1 VEATWLAAVG
11 VVLLVAGLATLV
23 YDIARRRRDTQPYPF
38 PDSTT
43 RHLDET
49 AIQAQPAPV
58 PPTPKRQPTTQ
69 LPSIDPKLEEP
80 SNAAASQAP
89 PQAVRALR
97 KPRLRTAIA
106 LVVLLLAC
114 LSAAAVAARI
124 SNQPSGEKSVVVG
137 IAAFAGD
144 PANLAPPRLGDSVA
158 RAASAGAIPDFVL
171 LTTQARPTTAE
182 EAEAERARIQAD
194 LLWWGRVGLSGEITA
209 SLSLGPSFGVRQQPW
224 QRFTEMNQA
233 ALVFPR
239 QGDVYLPS
247 NLGLDPLVPLTLA
260 LAHLESG
267 NFSAASR
274 AASGARATL
283 DDGGGM
289 GQIAAF
295 IEATSLISTGENEAA
310 LQSFARME
318 SAGAMWPEALANRA
332 FLRLQMGDYSGAIA
346 DADRVLA
353 DRSATTRAMSG
364 AYLAR
369 GRAHIGQGE
378 HIQAVADLDQCIALD
393 SNDPLPRLDKAEA
406 LYRQSQPDAALSELE
421 QVVRREPQAA
431 PAYRL
436 MGLVR
441 LMLAQ
446 PDKAQQALAQAE
458 RLYSGWL
465 DRLRTD
471 EARAQVAGDTAQ
483 AQLATEGIIRL
494 NRELAAVYLY
504 QGMAAADKA
513 RKESAE
519 TFLGGVWRNLR
530 GEPTTNE
537 RALAKMQE
545 AARLD
550 PKRPDIPLQ
559 MAGVYTNMGDTA
571 KAAESLQAAR
581 ALNAAAPEPYLALAR
596 LQTAQGNPQEAINTL
611 NELLSYSPGYYP
623 AYQELYDTYTGM
635 GDAESATASLQRGLQ
650 VAPNTPA
657 DHLWRG
663 KFLKTLGAH
672 AEATAEFSMAAQDP
686 QLWEAHLELGRAMQ
700 ESGRATEALAEFR
713 QVLAVQP
720 NHPVALLEAGRL
732 LANAGDAAKAQEL
745 FDRLTR
751 LYPANADGHISYLQL
766 LIRMGEIQRAVAEG
780 QRAVQA
786 DAARADT
793 HFYLAEAYEVQGD
806 WPHAAEQYKATVE
819 RDPAHFEALI
829 RLARSLFNDDRYLDS
844 MQASQSAINL
854 RSTDPQPYRWKAEA
868 QLALGDSNGALASL
882 QTALELSP
890 NYADALALASR
901 ACTMQ
906 GNLPAA
912 VDYAGRATQGDP
924 NNSAGALSLGE
935 TYLIAGRHQ
944 EALQAFGAALQASP
958 TSARAL
964 IGQGRARNAM
974 NDQQSALK
982 LYADALE
989 VGGADGEAHLYAG
1002 HAYSERGQWNDAL
1015 REYRSAVQVRPQWP
1029 VALYY
1034 LGKTYT
1040 QRRDLQ
1046 NAQAAFARATQF
1058 SPNFVEAWFGLGIT
1072 YRESGHRKEA
1082 IDALSH
1088 AVQLNSGYA
1097 DAWLYLGL
1105 THEEMGDRAAAM
1117 QAFTQARDTAHDPNI
1132 KEQAEKGII
1141 RVR

>member
-1 VEATWLAAVG
+1 MEATRLAAVG

-23 YDIARRRRDTQPYPF
+23 YDIARRRRDTRPFPF

-49 AIQAQPAPV
+49 AIQVQSAPDPPPAPS
-58 PPTPKRQPTTQ
+58 PKPPTTQ
-69 LPSIDPKLEEP
+69 LPTTDAKLEEP
-80 SNAAASQAP
+80 AGVVAP
-89 PQAVRALR
+89 PARTRRTLR
-97 KPRLRTAIA
+97 KPRLRTAVA
-106 LVVLLLAC
+106 LVALLLAC
-114 LSAAAVAARI
+114 LSVAAVAARI
-124 SNQPSGEKSVVVG
+124 NNQPSGEKSMVIG

-144 PANLAPPRLGDSVA
+144 PANLVPSRLSDSVT

-182 EAEAERARIQAD
+182 EAEAERARMQAD
-194 LLWWGRVGLSGEITA
+194 FLWWGQAGPSGDITA
-209 SLSLGPSFGVRQQPW
+209 SLALGHAFGGRQQPW
-224 QRFTEMNQA
+224 QRFTDMNQA

-267 NFSAASR
+267 NFSAAAR

-283 DDGGGM
+283 DDGGGT

-295 IEATSLISTGENEAA
+295 VEAASLISAGENEAA

-318 SAGAMWPEALANRA
+318 SAGTMWPEALVNRA

-353 DRSATTRAMSG
+353 DRSAITRAMTG

-378 HIQAVADLDQCIALD
+378 HIRAVADLDQCLALD
-393 SNDPLPRLDKAEA
+393 SNDLLARLDKAEA
-406 LYRQSQPDAALSELE
+406 LYRQSQPDAALSELD

-436 MGLVR
+436 IGLVR

-446 PDKAQQALAQAE
+446 PDEAQQALAQAE
-458 RLYSGWL
+458 GLYSGWL

-513 RKESAE
+513 RKEPVE

-571 KAAESLQAAR
+571 RAAESLQVAR
-581 ALNAAAPEPYLALAR
+581 SLNAAAPEPYLALAQ
-596 LQTAQGNPQEAINTL
+596 LQTAQGNPQKAVNTL
-611 NELLSYSPGYYP
+611 NELLAYSPGYYP

-635 GDAESATASLQRGLQ
+635 GDTESATASLQRGLQ
-650 VAPNTPA
+650 VTPNTPT

-663 KFLKTLGAH
+663 KFLKTLGAR
-672 AEATAEFSMAAQDP
+672 AEATAEFTVAAQDP

-700 ESGRATEALAEFR
+700 ESGRATDALAEFR

-732 LANAGDAAKAQEL
+732 LANAGDAAEAQEL

-793 HFYLAEAYEVQGD
+793 HFYLAEE
-806 WPHAAEQYKATVE
+806 
-819 RDPAHFEALI
+819 
-829 RLARSLFNDDRYLDS
+829 
-844 MQASQSAINL
+844 
-854 RSTDPQPYRWKAEA
+854 
-868 QLALGDSNGALASL
+868 
-882 QTALELSP
+882 
-890 NYADALALASR
+890 
-901 ACTMQ
+901 
-906 GNLPAA
+906 
-912 VDYAGRATQGDP
+912 
-924 NNSAGALSLGE
+924 
-935 TYLIAGRHQ
+935 
-944 EALQAFGAALQASP
+944 
-958 TSARAL
+958 
-964 IGQGRARNAM
+964 
-974 NDQQSALK
+974 
-982 LYADALE
+982 
-989 VGGADGEAHLYAG
+989 
-1002 HAYSERGQWNDAL
+1002 
-1015 REYRSAVQVRPQWP
+1015 
-1029 VALYY
+1029 
-1034 LGKTYT
+1034 
-1040 QRRDLQ
+1040 
-1046 NAQAAFARATQF
+1046 
-1058 SPNFVEAWFGLGIT
+1058 
-1072 YRESGHRKEA
+1072 
-1082 IDALSH
+1082 
-1088 AVQLNSGYA
+1088 
-1097 DAWLYLGL
+1097 
-1105 THEEMGDRAAAM
+1105 
-1117 QAFTQARDTAHDPNI
+1117 
-1132 KEQAEKGII
+1132 
-1141 RVR
+1141 

>member
-1 VEATWLAAVG
+1 M
-11 VVLLVAGLATLV
+11 
-23 YDIARRRRDTQPYPF
+23 
-38 PDSTT
+38 
-43 RHLDET
+43 
-49 AIQAQPAPV
+49 
-58 PPTPKRQPTTQ
+58 
-69 LPSIDPKLEEP
+69 
-80 SNAAASQAP
+80 N
-89 PQAVRALR
+89 
-97 KPRLRTAIA
+97 
-106 LVVLLLAC
+106 
-114 LSAAAVAARI
+114 
-124 SNQPSGEKSVVVG
+124 NQPSGEESVVIGV
-137 IAAFAGD
+137 AAFAGD
-144 PANLAPPRLGDSVA
+144 PANLVPPRLSDSVA
-158 RAASAGAIPDFVL
+158 RAASASTIPRLAL
-171 LTTQARPTTAE
+171 LTTQAQPKTPE
-182 EAEAERARIQAD
+182 EAEAERARIRAD
-194 LLWWGRVGLSGEITA
+194 VLWWGQVGPSGEITA
-209 SLSLGPSFGVRQQPW
+209 SLSLGPAFGVRQQTW
-224 QRFTEMNQA
+224 QRFTDVNRA
-233 ALVFPR
+233 ALVFPPH
-239 QGDVYLPS
+239 GDVYLPS

-267 NFSAASR
+267 DFSAAAR

-283 DDGGGM
+283 DDGGGT

-295 IEATSLISTGENEAA
+295 VEAASLISAGENDTA
-310 LQSFARME
+310 LQLFARLE
-318 SAGAMWPEALANRA
+318 SAGAMWPEALTNRA

-346 DADRVLA
+346 DADRVLS
-353 DRSATTRAMSG
+353 DRDATTRAMSG

-369 GRAHIGQGE
+369 GRAHIAQGE
-378 HIQAVADLDQCIALD
+378 QIQAVADLDQCLALAPGD
-393 SNDPLPRLDKAEA
+393 VLPRLDRAEA

-446 PDKAQQALAQAE
+446 PDEAQQALAQAE

-483 AQLATEGIIRL
+483 AHLATEGIIRL

-513 RKESAE
+513 RKEPAE

-550 PKRPDIPLQ
+550 PKRLDIPLQ

-581 ALNAAAPEPYLALAR
+581 SLNAAAPEPYLALAQ

-635 GDAESATASLQRGLQ
+635 GDTESATAILQRGLQ

-663 KFLKTLGAH
+663 KFLKTLGAR
-672 AEATAEFSMAAQDP
+672 AESTAEFSMAAQDP

-700 ESGRATEALAEFR
+700 ESGHTTEALAEFR
-713 QVLAVQP
+713 QVLSVQP

-732 LANAGDAAKAQEL
+732 LANAGDASEAQEL

-751 LYPANADGHISYLQL
+751 LYPTNAEGHISYLQL

-786 DAARADT
+786 DAARPDT

-806 WPHAAEQYKATVE
+806 WPRAAEQYKATVE
-819 RDPAHFEALI
+819 RDPTHFEALI

-854 RSTDPQPYRWKAEA
+854 RDTDPQPYRWKAEA

-882 QTALELSP
+882 RTALELSP

-901 ACTMQ
+901 AYTMQ
-906 GNLPAA
+906 GNLPVA
-912 VDYAGRATQGDP
+912 VDYAGRATQGEHDNP
-924 NNSAGALSLGE
+924 AGALSLGE
-935 TYLIAGRHQ
+935 TYLIAGRYQ
-944 EALQAFGAALQASP
+944 EALQAFGAALQTSP

-964 IGQGRARNAM
+964 IGQGRTHNAM
-974 NDQQSALK
+974 NDQQAALK

-989 VGGADGEAHLYAG
+989 VGGAAGEAHLYAG
-1002 HAYSERGQWNDAL
+1002 HAYSERGQWNEAL

-1072 YRESGHRKEA
+1072 HRESKHGKEA

-1117 QAFTQARDTAHDPNI
+1117 HSFAQARDTAHDPNI
-1132 KEQAEKGII
+1132 KEQAEKGIV